1 MAPWARLMWAAW
13 LRIEDVIVAQ
23 VRFRFDAASVARLLT
38 SRVLQLLRSPS
49 FHRGVRRIHRTV
61 EELRYG
67 RDPSEPLRQG
77 EATADPT
84 RSSNFLKHFF
94 DELKNQARGKPS
106 EPPNPPKR

>member
-13 LRIEDVIVAQ
+13 LRVEDLIVAQ
-23 VRFRFDAASVARLLT
+23 I
-38 SRVLQLLRSPS
+38 LRSPS

-84 RSSNFLKHFF
+84 GSSSFLRHFF
-94 DELKNQARGKPS
+94 EELKNQARGKPS
-106 EPPNPPKR
+106 EPPPNPPKM